1 MMDTIGLLTNYL
13 RVARGRTDFHQ
24 SHQNLYSAILIC
36 FGKALFQNPFRI
48 SRRELMAFSAIRS
61 YATYHKCLNG
71 LVEVG
76 LIDYRPSF
84 HPKQASNILVFE
96 KVRKI
101 DVI

>member
-1 MMDTIGLLTNYL
+1 METIGLLTDYL
-13 RVARGRTDFHQ
+13 SVARGRTDFHQ

-61 YATYHKCLNG
+61 YATYHKCLKG
-71 LVEVG
+71 LVEAG

-84 HPKQASNILVFE
+84 HPKLASNIMVFKKAE
-96 KVRKI
+96 RLT
-101 DVI
+101 